1 MSNIKNLF
9 NKVKERVLSSKN
21 TYELDLIY
29 SKFLGKNSYLSKLT
43 KKIHLISLKDRSYVG
58 KLINKIKCDIT
69 NIILEHRTHLEK
81 EILEKSI
88 ANEKIDIT
96 LPGRTNRIGG
106 LHPIT
111 STIIDISHF
120 FYRLNFINVPG
131 LEIEDSY
138 HNFDALN
145 IPINHPSRKPQDT
158 FWLNKEILL
167 RTQTSSI
174 QIRYMKNNKPPI
186 RIISFGKVY
195 RKDYNV
201 THTPMFHQMEGLVV
215 DRNINLLHLKN
226 IICEFLNFFF
236 NKKKVIRFRMSYFPF
251 TEPSMEID
259 IMNNDNWLEVIGCG
273 MVHPKVLKN
282 LNINTKI
289 FSGFAFGLGIERLV
303 MIRYNIND
311 IRYFFKSDLR
321 FLKQFK

>member
-9 NKVKERVLSSKN
+9 NKVKEKVSLSKN
-21 TYELDLIY
+21 IYELNSIY
-29 SKFLGKNSYLSKLT
+29 SKFLGKNSYISKLT
-43 KKIHLISLKDRSYVG
+43 KKIHLINLKDRSYVG
-58 KLINKIKCDIT
+58 KLINKTKCDIT
-69 NIILEHRTHLEK
+69 NIILKHREYLEK
-81 EILEKSI
+81 ETLEKSI
-88 ANEKIDIT
+88 ADEKIDIT
-96 LPGRTNRIGG
+96 LPGRTSRIGG

-111 STIIDISHF
+111 SAVTDINYF
-120 FYRLNFINVPG
+120 FYKLNFTNVPG

-145 IPINHPSRKPQDT
+145 IPINHPSRNPQDT
-158 FWLNKEILL
+158 FWLDKETLL

-174 QIRYMKNNKPPI
+174 QVRYMKHNKPPI
-186 RIISFGKVY
+186 RIVSFGKVY
-195 RKDYNV
+195 RKDYSI

-226 IICEFLNFFF
+226 IIHKFLNFFF
-236 NKKKVIRFRMSYFPF
+236 NKKKITRFRMSYFPF

-259 IMNNDNWLEVIGCG
+259 IMNNNNWLEVIGCG

-311 IRYFFKSDLR
+311 IRYFFKNDLR

>member
-1 MSNIKNLF
+1 MSNIKNLL
-9 NKVKERVLSSKN
+9 NKVKEKVSSSKS
-21 TYELDLIY
+21 TQELDLVY
-29 SKFLGKNSYLSKLT
+29 SKFLGKNSYLNKLT
-43 KKIHLISLKDRSYVG
+43 KKIHLISIKNRSYVG
-58 KLINKIKCDIT
+58 KLINNIKRDIT
-69 NIILEHRTHLEK
+69 NIILTHRIHLEK
-81 EILEKSI
+81 EILDKSI
-88 ANEKIDIT
+88 TNEKIDIT
-96 LPGRTNRIGG
+96 LPGRTNKIGG

-111 STIIDISHF
+111 SAIIDINYF
-120 FYRLNFINVPG
+120 FYKLNFINVSG

-145 IPINHPSRKPQDT
+145 IPINHPSRNSQDT
-158 FWLNKEILL
+158 FWLDKKTLL

-174 QIRYMKNNKPPI
+174 QIRHMKNNKPPI

-195 RKDYNV
+195 RKDYNI

-226 IICEFLNFFF
+226 IIYEFLNFFF
-236 NKKKVIRFRMSYFPF
+236 NKRKTIRFRMSYFPF

-259 IMNNDNWLEVIGCG
+259 IMNNNNWLEVIGCG
-273 MVHPKVLKN
+273 MVHPKILKN

-311 IRYFFKSDLR
+311 IRYFFKNNLR

>member
-1 MSNIKNLF
+1 MSSIKNLF
-9 NKVKERVLSSKN
+9 NKVKEKVSSSKSI
-21 TYELDLIY
+21 YELDLIY
-29 SKFLGKNSYLSKLT
+29 SKFLGKNSYLNKLT
-43 KKIHLISLKDRSYVG
+43 KKIHLICLKDRSYVG
-58 KLINKIKCDIT
+58 KLINKTKYDIT
-69 NIILEHRTHLEK
+69 NIILKHRANLEK
-81 EILEKSI
+81 EILKKSI
-88 ANEKIDIT
+88 TDETIDIT

-111 STIIDISHF
+111 SAIIDINYF
-120 FYRLNFINVPG
+120 FYKLNFINVLG

-145 IPINHPSRKPQDT
+145 IPINHPSRNPQDT
-158 FWLNKEILL
+158 FWLDKEVLL

-174 QIRYMKNNKPPI
+174 QIRYMKHNKPPI

-195 RKDYNV
+195 RKDYSI

-226 IICEFLNFFF
+226 IIYEFLNFFF
-236 NKKKVIRFRMSYFPF
+236 NKRKIIRFRMSYFPF
-251 TEPSMEID
+251 TEPSMEVD
-259 IMNNDNWLEVIGCG
+259 IMNNNNWLEVIGCG

-311 IRYFFKSDLR
+311 IRYFFKNDLR

>member
-1 MSNIKNLF
+1 MSSIKNLF
-9 NKVKERVLSSKN
+9 NKVKEKISSSKSI
-21 TYELDLIY
+21 YELDLIY

-43 KKIHLISLKDRSYVG
+43 KKIHLICPKDRSYVG
-58 KLINKIKCDIT
+58 KLINKTKYDIT
-69 NIILEHRTHLEK
+69 NIILKHKANLEK
-81 EILEKSI
+81 EILKKSI
-88 ANEKIDIT
+88 IDEKIDIT

-111 STIIDISHF
+111 SAIIDINYF
-120 FYRLNFINVPG
+120 FYKLNFINVLG

-145 IPINHPSRKPQDT
+145 IPINHPSRNPQDT
-158 FWLNKEILL
+158 FWLDKEVLL

-174 QIRYMKNNKPPI
+174 QIRYMKHNKPPI

-195 RKDYNV
+195 RKDYSI

-226 IICEFLNFFF
+226 IIYEFLNFFF
-236 NKKKVIRFRMSYFPF
+236 NKRKIIRFRMSYFPF
-251 TEPSMEID
+251 TEPSMEVD
-259 IMNNDNWLEVIGCG
+259 IMNNNNWLEVIGCG

-311 IRYFFKSDLR
+311 IRYFFKNDLR

>member
-9 NKVKERVLSSKN
+9 NKVKEKVSSSKN

-58 KLINKIKCDIT
+58 KLINKVKYDIT
-69 NIILEHRTHLEK
+69 NIISKHRAYLEK
-81 EILEKSI
+81 KTLEKSI
-88 ANEKIDIT
+88 TDEKIDIT

-111 STIIDISHF
+111 SAIIDINYF
-120 FYRLNFINVPG
+120 FYKLNFINVPG

-145 IPINHPSRKPQDT
+145 IPINHPSRNPKDT
-158 FWLNKEILL
+158 FWLDKEILL

-174 QIRYMKNNKPPI
+174 QVRYMKHNKPPI

-195 RKDYNV
+195 RKDYNI

-215 DRNINLLHLKN
+215 DRNINLLHLKH
-226 IICEFLNFFF
+226 IMCKFLNFFF
-236 NKKKVIRFRMSYFPF
+236 NKKKIIRFRMSYFPF
-251 TEPSMEID
+251 TEPSIEID
-259 IMNNDNWLEVIGCG
+259 IMNNNNWLEVIGCG

-311 IRYFFKSDLR
+311 IRYFFKNDLR

>member
-1 MSNIKNLF
+1 MFSIKNLL
-9 NKVKERVLSSKN
+9 NEAEKEILLSKN
-21 TYELDLIY
+21 TYELNLAR
-29 SKFLGKNSYLSKLT
+29 SKFLGKNSYLNKII
-43 KKIHLISLKDRSYVG
+43 KKMHLISLKDRSYVG
-58 KLINKIKCDIT
+58 KLINTIKYDIT
-69 NIILEHRTHLEK
+69 NIILKHKIRLEK
-81 EILEKSI
+81 KILERSI
-88 ANEKIDIT
+88 TNEKIDIT
-96 LPGRTNRIGG
+96 LPGRSISIGG

-111 STIIDISHF
+111 SAITDINYF
-120 FYRLNFINVPG
+120 FHKLNFINIPG
-131 LEIEDSY
+131 LEIEDNY

-145 IPINHPSRKPQDT
+145 IPINHPSRNPQDT
-158 FWLNKEILL
+158 FWLNKKILL

-174 QIRYMKNNKPPI
+174 QIRYMKHKKPPV

-195 RKDYNV
+195 RKDYNT
-201 THTPMFHQMEGLVV
+201 THTPMFHQMEGLVI
-215 DRNINLLHLKN
+215 DYNINLLHLRN
-226 IICEFLNFFF
+226 IIYEFLKFFF
-236 NKKKVIRFRMSYFPF
+236 SEKKIVRFRMSYFPF

-259 IMNNDNWLEVIGCG
+259 IMNNNNWLEIIGCG

-311 IRYFFKSDLR
+311 IRYFFKNDLR